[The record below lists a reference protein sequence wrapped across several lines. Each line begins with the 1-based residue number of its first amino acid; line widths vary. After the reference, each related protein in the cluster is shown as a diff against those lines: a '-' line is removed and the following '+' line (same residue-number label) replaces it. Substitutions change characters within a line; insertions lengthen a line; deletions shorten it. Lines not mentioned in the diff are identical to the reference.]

1 MGIAAYDELK
11 KPENVV
17 VKEDS
22 LDNSLYERFKSRIDK
37 NKLEALASE
46 NHTTLDTSLDN
57 SVLSDNYASK

>member
-1 MGIAAYDELK
+1 MLLL
-11 KPENVV
+11 
-17 VKEDS
+17 KEDS